1 MANLNIPVGVS
12 DFAEIRKNGYYF
24 IDKSELIEKLVKT
37 KATKV
42 TLITRPRRFG
52 KTLGMSM
59 LANFFDIRKDSHE
72 LFNGLAISRDSGLCA
87 NWMNQYPTVFLTL
100 KDVDG
105 LDFESAKSMLQR
117 RIAEL
122 CRQYF
127 YLTESEKVNP
137 FDKKIFLQLVDV
149 VDGKTTDTMLKTSL
163 SLIMQMLHDY
173 YEKPVIL
180 LLDEYDVPLAKASA
194 HGYYDQMLDMMR
206 AMMSTSVKDNSNLL
220 FAVVT
225 GCLRISKE
233 SIFTGTNNFVSDSI
247 VKSRLNEYF
256 GFTSQEVEQILK
268 DSGYQNEAERVRVWY
283 DGYHFGEFDM
293 YCPWDVL
300 NYVYDLQEHEEI
312 SQPVSYWRN
321 TSDNAVIRSFL
332 DHKQNLITAKL
343 EILLGGGYI
352 IQKIDEN
359 LTYDFDRCSDENFW
373 SVLYLTGY
381 LTRCRE
387 KDLRPEDRN
396 RIRDGFTALMIPNE
410 EIQEIYRDTIVKWFM
425 ESAPSWKP
433 ENLGE
438 AIWRGDVGTIISE
451 MNRLLRKTISY
462 HDYREDYYHAFLA
475 GIFTGIGYAVES
487 NRKHGTGR
495 SDIVIADPS
504 NMRVVIFE
512 VKIAEDRTKLERE
525 CEEALTQI
533 RNRSYAEEFLENG
546 NEVLCYGIAFY
557 KKECF
562 VKRIE

>member
-1 MANLNIPVGVS
+1 M
-12 DFAEIRKNGYYF
+12 
-24 IDKSELIEKLVKT
+24 
-37 KATKV
+37 
-42 TLITRPRRFG
+42 
-52 KTLGMSM
+52 
-59 LANFFDIRKDSHE
+59 
-72 LFNGLAISRDSGLCA
+72 
-87 NWMNQYPTVFLTL
+87 
-100 KDVDG
+100 
-105 LDFESAKSMLQR
+105 
-117 RIAEL
+117 
-122 CRQYF
+122 
-127 YLTESEKVNP
+127 
-137 FDKKIFLQLVDV
+137 
-149 VDGKTTDTMLKTSL
+149 
-163 SLIMQMLHDY
+163 
-173 YEKPVIL
+173 
-180 LLDEYDVPLAKASA
+180 
-194 HGYYDQMLDMMR
+194 
-206 AMMSTSVKDNSNLL
+206 
-220 FAVVT
+220 T

-256 GFTSQEVEQILK
+256 GFTSQEVRQILE
-268 DSGYQNEAERVRVWY
+268 DSGYQNEAERVRAWY

-343 EILLGGGYI
+343 ETLLSGGYI

-410 EIQEIYRDTIVKWFM
+410 EIREIYRDTIVKWFT

-438 AIWRGDVGTIISE
+438 AIQ
-451 MNRLLRKTISY
+451 K
-462 HDYREDYYHAFLA
+462 
-475 GIFTGIGYAVES
+475 
-487 NRKHGTGR
+487 
-495 SDIVIADPS
+495 
-504 NMRVVIFE
+504 
-512 VKIAEDRTKLERE
+512 
-525 CEEALTQI
+525 EA
-533 RNRSYAEEFLENG
+533 
-546 NEVLCYGIAFY
+546 
-557 KKECF
+557 
-562 VKRIE
+562 

>member
-1 MANLNIPVGVS
+1 MPK
-12 DFAEIRKNGYYF
+12 IRIVAIIISWYHK
-24 IDKSELIEKLVKT
+24 
-37 KATKV
+37 
-42 TLITRPRRFG
+42 PR
-52 KTLGMSM
+52 K
-59 LANFFDIRKDSHE
+59 
-72 LFNGLAISRDSGLCA
+72 
-87 NWMNQYPTVFLTL
+87 
-100 KDVDG
+100 
-105 LDFESAKSMLQR
+105 
-117 RIAEL
+117 
-122 CRQYF
+122 
-127 YLTESEKVNP
+127 
-137 FDKKIFLQLVDV
+137 
-149 VDGKTTDTMLKTSL
+149 
-163 SLIMQMLHDY
+163 LHDY

-233 SIFTGTNNFVSDSI
+233 SSFTGMNNFVSDSI

-256 GFTSQEVEQILK
+256 GFTSQEVGQILK
-268 DSGYQNEAERVRVWY
+268 DSGYQNEAERVRAWY

-332 DHKQNLITAKL
+332 EHKQNLITTKL
-343 EILLGGGYI
+343 ETLLGGGYI

-396 RIRDGFTALMIPNE
+396 RIR
-410 EIQEIYRDTIVKWFM
+410 
-425 ESAPSWKP
+425 
-433 ENLGE
+433 
-438 AIWRGDVGTIISE
+438 
-451 MNRLLRKTISY
+451 
-462 HDYREDYYHAFLA
+462 EDYYHAFLA

-487 NRKHGTGR
+487 NREHGTGR

-512 VKIAEDRTKLERE
+512 VKIAEDRTKLDRE

-533 RNRSYAEEFLENG
+533 QNRSYAEEFLENG

-557 KKECF
+557 KKECL

>member
-72 LFNGLAISRDSGLCA
+72 LFNGLAISRNSGLCA

-225 GCLRISKE
+225 GCLRISNE
-233 SIFTGTNNFVSDSI
+233 SIFTGTNNVVSDSI

-256 GFTSQEVEQILK
+256 GFTSQEVGQILE
-268 DSGYQNEAERVRVWY
+268 DSGYQNEAERVRAWY

-312 SQPVSYWRN
+312 SQSVSYWRN

-487 NRKHGTGR
+487 NREHGTGR

-557 KKECF
+557 KKECL